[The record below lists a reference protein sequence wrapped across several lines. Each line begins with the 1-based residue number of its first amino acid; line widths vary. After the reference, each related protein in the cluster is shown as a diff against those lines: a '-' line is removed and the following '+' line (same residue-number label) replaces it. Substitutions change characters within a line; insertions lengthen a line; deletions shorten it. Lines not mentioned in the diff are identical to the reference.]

1 MANYTEDV
9 LDAGDGGGGVL
20 SIQREGEGKE
30 RGRGYPARLFDLL
43 PLSGLPFCLYFSLI
57 PLLCA

>member
-1 MANYTEDV
+1 MLE
-9 LDAGDGGGGVL
+9 DGGGGVL

-43 PLSGLPFCLYFSLI
+43 PRSGLPFYLYFSLI